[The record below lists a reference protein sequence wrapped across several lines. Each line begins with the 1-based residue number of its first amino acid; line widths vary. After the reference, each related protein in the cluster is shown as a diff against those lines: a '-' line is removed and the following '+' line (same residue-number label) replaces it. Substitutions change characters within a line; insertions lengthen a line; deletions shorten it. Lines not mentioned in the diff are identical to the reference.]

1 MINAMNGTG
10 AGPNGSDKFLV
21 DPASGKMIVTN
32 DGATIV
38 RNLSLN
44 HPAAR
49 LLVQAVRAHE
59 QRVGDGTTSFVLLT
73 AELLRQAEALVSG
86 RGATRWVAKGF
97 ALASLHAQ
105 RLLLELATPLT
116 RLDQV
121 RCRLTI
127 VKLPCTGQTV
137 LPCRPISWPRRSCRP
152 KLQCRA
158 ANLLQPHLCVRA

>member
-1 MINAMNGTG
+1 
-10 AGPNGSDKFLV
+10 
-21 DPASGKMIVTN
+21 
-32 DGATIV
+32 
-38 RNLSLN
+38 
-44 HPAAR
+44 
-49 LLVQAVRAHE
+49 VRAHE